1 MKPWWNSNLKKISLV
16 NISRKSQKA
25 LDLKEFEDVVE
36 TFALQNTIEKKI
48 EMSLDPTYYQVKK
61 KLSVFRSCFFLSWTS
76 LFVCSASSSLVTST
90 VKPPPS

>member
-36 TFALQNTIEKKI
+36 TFALQNTIEKKN
-48 EMSLDPTYYQVKK
+48 
-61 KLSVFRSCFFLSWTS
+61 
-76 LFVCSASSSLVTST
+76 
-90 VKPPPS
+90 